1 MQIKLLQSSNLF
13 DCGGKPQTTKEVGC
27 KRGLKGAQRIQQV
40 WGGLQRGEADAG
52 IYGVQLDV
60 QGCKGWLLEP
70 RKCNK

>member
-1 MQIKLLQSSNLF
+1 MQE
-13 DCGGKPQTTKEVGC
+13 GT
-27 KRGLKGAQRIQQV
+27 KRGTKNTTGI
-40 WGGLQRGEADAG
+40 GGLQRGEADAG